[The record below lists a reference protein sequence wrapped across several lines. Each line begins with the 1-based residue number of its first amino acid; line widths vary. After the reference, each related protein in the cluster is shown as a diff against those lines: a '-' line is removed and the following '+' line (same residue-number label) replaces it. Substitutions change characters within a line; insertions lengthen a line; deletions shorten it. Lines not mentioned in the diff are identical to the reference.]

1 MAGRLFLQIPG
12 PTNLPDR
19 VVRAISQPI
28 INHRGAE
35 FAKLVKGLLP
45 RLKGVFRT
53 ERGTPLIFPSS
64 GTGVSEAALVNT
76 LSPGDKVLCFTI
88 GNFSVAYAKL
98 ARNLGFQVEEVALP
112 WGSGVSEEQA
122 YERLAADRDRGI
134 KAVFT
139 IQNETST
146 GVMTDLRAVR
156 RALDRADHPA
166 LLVVDTVSGL
176 GSIDFRMDEWGVDI
190 AVTGSQKGLLLPP
203 GLGMLCVSE
212 KALVASQSAKS
223 PRHYF
228 DWAAMLEN
236 NRKGFFPYT
245 PATTLLFGLDESL
258 KMLAEEGLPNV
269 FARHARLA
277 EGVRKAVAAW
287 GLKLVAHKPE
297 EASNTITAVVTPQGV
312 DADALIAL
320 AEARFNLALGN
331 GLGPLSGKVFRI
343 GHLGQ
348 LNELEVLATLGGV
361 EMALRQLKHPVP
373 LGSGVAAA
381 QGWFLENG
389 R

>member
-19 VVRAISQPI
+19 VVRAISQPL

-35 FAKLVKGLLP
+35 FARFVKGLLP

-98 ARNLGFQVEEVALP
+98 ARNLGFEVEEVALP

-122 YERLAADRDRGI
+122 YERLAADRERRI

-139 IQNETST
+139 IHNETST

-156 RALDRADHPA
+156 RALERADHPA

-176 GSIDFRMDEWGVDI
+176 GSIDFRMDEWGVDV

-212 KALVASQSAKS
+212 KALKASESAKS

-228 DWAAMLEN
+228 DWASMLEN

-287 GLKLVAHKPE
+287 GLKLVAQKPE

-320 AEARFNLALGN
+320 AEARLNLALGN

-361 EMALRQLKHPVP
+361 EMALRQLRHPVA

-381 QGWFLENG
+381 QGWFLEN
-389 R
+389 